1 MKLKVKDITLIS
13 ILTVILIVQEQ
24 ILNFLPNISLTV
36 FLMVLYSKKLGMFR
50 TSIIIIL
57 YCLLDNLIMSSLNI
71 VYTPFMLI
79 GWLLIPILLNAVF
92 KKVNNVLI
100 LSLLGI
106 VFSFLYC
113 WINIIPAII
122 VLRINFVVY
131 FMNDLMFEILLAISS
146 FISIYLLYEPC
157 SKTIDKL
164 LVKEL

>member
-13 ILTVILIVQEQ
+13 MLTVILTIQEQ
-24 ILNFLPNISLTV
+24 ILNFLPNISLTI
-36 FLMVLYSKKLGMFR
+36 FLIVLYSKKLGMFK
-50 TSIIIIL
+50 TSIIITL

-79 GWLLIPILLNAVF
+79 GWLLIPILLNTVF
-92 KKVNNVLI
+92 KKANNALI

-106 VFSFLYC
+106 IFSFLYC

-122 VLRINFVVY
+122 VLRINIVVY
-131 FMNDLMFEILLAISS
+131 FMSDFIFEVLLAISS

-164 LVKEL
+164 IN